1 MDPRCEYII
10 IIVLVIVIINGDV
23 FLFKMDGSA
32 VIYCPEFFLMELGL
46 KTKGDL
52 YALCLFCERKEKK
65 GENKDMEERKQH
77 LIEKLR
83 STWGSRLKGSASE
96 SKIASAS
103 SNVKPRW
110 RKFEIGW
117 LHFSEEKGRYLAVR
131 QSTGG
136 GTRSISLPGSSRMSD
151 IIDEAR
157 NLFFPQG
164 GSTFGRWLEMDY
176 DLANFNGE
184 KIDKLITPEGKEIE
198 FSLQSYFNLYK
209 LTRVRLYLK
218 TKRKELLSEET
229 KVGESHSEVRNSR
242 LLGSSQER
250 AQLKETRDEK
260 YEESL
265 RIDCAKKATERR
277 SVDGRNKQS

>member
-1 MDPRCEYII
+1 MSFKARFQPHRGF
-10 IIVLVIVIINGDV
+10 L
-23 FLFKMDGSA
+23 LFKMDGSA
-32 VIYCPEFFLMELGL
+32 VIYCPESFLMELGL

-52 YALCLFCERKEKK
+52 YALRLFCEREEKK
-65 GENKDMEERKQH
+65 VKNKDMEERKQH

-83 STWGSRLKGSASE
+83 STKGSRVKGSATE
-96 SKIASAS
+96 SKKSTSS
-103 SNVKPRW
+103 SNVRPRW

-131 QSTGG
+131 QPTGG
-136 GTRSISLPGSSRMSD
+136 GTRSISLPGISSKSD

-164 GSTFGRWLEMDY
+164 ESTFGSWLEMDHE
-176 DLANFNGE
+176 LANFSGE
-184 KIDKLITPEGKEIE
+184 KIEKLITPEGKEIE

-218 TKRKELLSEET
+218 TKRKELLSEDT
-229 KVGESHSEVRNSR
+229 KVEESDTEVRNSR
-242 LLGSSQER
+242 LLGTSQER
-250 AQLKETRDEK
+250 AQLKEMQDEK

-265 RIDCAKKATERR
+265 RIDRAKK
-277 SVDGRNKQS
+277 KQK

>member
-1 MDPRCEYII
+1 
-10 IIVLVIVIINGDV
+10 
-23 FLFKMDGSA
+23 MDGSA

-52 YALCLFCERKEKK
+52 YALRLFCERKEKK

-83 STWGSRLKGSASE
+83 STKGSRLKGSASE

-103 SNVKPRW
+103 SNAKPRW

-131 QSTGG
+131 QSTGV

-209 LTRVRLYLK
+209 LTCVRLYLK

-229 KVGESHSEVRNSR
+229 KV
-242 LLGSSQER
+242 
-250 AQLKETRDEK
+250 
-260 YEESL
+260 
-265 RIDCAKKATERR
+265 
-277 SVDGRNKQS
+277 

>member
-1 MDPRCEYII
+1 
-10 IIVLVIVIINGDV
+10 
-23 FLFKMDGSA
+23 
-32 VIYCPEFFLMELGL
+32 
-46 KTKGDL
+46 
-52 YALCLFCERKEKK
+52 
-65 GENKDMEERKQH
+65 MEERKH

-83 STWGSRLKGSASE
+83 STKGSRLKGSASE
-96 SKIASAS
+96 SKIASSS

-229 KVGESHSEVRNSR
+229 KV
-242 LLGSSQER
+242 
-250 AQLKETRDEK
+250 
-260 YEESL
+260 
-265 RIDCAKKATERR
+265 
-277 SVDGRNKQS
+277 